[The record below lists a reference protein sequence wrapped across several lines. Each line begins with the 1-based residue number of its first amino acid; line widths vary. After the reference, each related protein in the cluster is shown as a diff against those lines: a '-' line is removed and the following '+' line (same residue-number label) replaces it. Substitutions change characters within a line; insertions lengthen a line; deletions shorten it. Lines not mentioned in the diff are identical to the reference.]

1 MEPLENTTEEDKLT
15 LFMEWL
21 LANRLQVGLAIVI
34 ALGAGAILY
43 QKKVDTVEKEET
55 AAEDLLAAIYPEFEV
70 DTVDPTKAVSERL
83 HQVAQD
89 YQGTKAANN
98 AVFLKASALYEE
110 GKFTEAKV
118 AFSSYLNLAGAGPLA
133 AAAQFGLAASEDAV
147 GEKAKAEGSYKV
159 VIARYGSAPEAV
171 QARVALAKIL
181 LAKSKP
187 EIEQAKD
194 LLLAASKESQESR
207 IPGFWGRE
215 AERMLVPLQVKTKPE
230 ADVVEG
236 TSGETKKD
244 K

>member
-1 MEPLENTTEEDKLT
+1 
-15 LFMEWL
+15 
-21 LANRLQVGLAIVI
+21 
-34 ALGAGAILY
+34 
-43 QKKVDTVEKEET
+43 VDTVEKEET

-70 DTVDPTKAVSERL
+70 DTVDPNKAVSERL
-83 HQVAQD
+83 HKVVQD
-89 YQGTKAANN
+89 YPGTKAANN

-133 AAAQFGLAASEDAV
+133 AAAQFGLAASEDAI